1 MDQPKAE
8 SATVEQRLASMFG
21 GEAEAPVEEQ
31 ASPDPEESA
40 PEEAADAAED
50 TADEVQEESSD
61 EPFTE
66 VTDDDG
72 QPYKVPAKLKESFLR
87 QKDYTQK
94 TQALS
99 ALTKSAEDR
108 IQFAEAKEQ
117 IFGTVLADVVS
128 LRESQTKLQ
137 QLNGLDWAALYN
149 ADPGQA
155 LNLRHQMDSLK
166 AEVDQKQQA
175 IAQKASQYEST
186 RKQHTATQ
194 WKLAVDGVKAKVGA
208 VTPAEDA
215 AMLKTVQD
223 LGFSQEEL
231 GSRFADPRF
240 LEAVY
245 LASKYKALQSG
256 KPGALGKANKAPPVL
271 KPGAVNTM
279 SAEVKQ
285 NLAFRKAVKAAPTS
299 QSKAKVIEQR
309 LASMF
314 K

>member
-1 MDQPKAE
+1 MDQPTPE
-8 SATVEQRLASMFG
+8 SATIEERLVTMFG
-21 GEAEAPVEEQ
+21 GEAEAPAEKQ
-31 ASPDPEESA
+31 ASPDHEESA
-40 PEEAADAAED
+40 PEEVADAA
-50 TADEVQEESSD
+50 DESEEETQDETD

-72 QPYKVPAKLKESFLR
+72 QAYKVPAKLKESFMR

-155 LNLRHQMDSLK
+155 LNLRHQLDSLK
-166 AEVDQKQQA
+166 TEVDQKQQA

-245 LASKYKALQSG
+245 LASKYKALQAG
-256 KPGALGKANKAPPVL
+256 KAGALGKANKAPPVV
-271 KPGAVNTM
+271 KPGAVNAGE
-279 SAEVKQ
+279 SAGKKFQVARQQLKKSG
-285 NLAFRKAVKAAPTS
+285 NVNDAARLLAMRG
-299 QSKAKVIEQR
+299 
-309 LASMF
+309 
-314 K
+314 

>member
-8 SATVEQRLASMFG
+8 SATVTERLASMFG
-21 GEAEAPVEEQ
+21 GDAPLEEQATPESDDSPPEEAQDADESPVEEQ
-31 ASPDPEESA
+31 EE
-40 PEEAADAAED
+40 
-50 TADEVQEESSD
+50 TSD
-61 EPFTE
+61 EPFAE
-66 VTDDDG
+66 VVDDEG

-108 IQFAEAKEQ
+108 IQFAEAREQ
-117 IFGTVLADVVS
+117 IFGTVLQDVVA
-128 LRESQTKLQ
+128 LRESQTRLQ
-137 QLNGLDWAALYN
+137 QLSGLDWAALYN

-155 LNLRHQMDSLK
+155 LNLRHQLDSLK

-175 IAQKASQYEST
+175 IAQKAAQYEST

-215 AMLKTVQD
+215 AMLRTVQD

-256 KPGALGKANKAPPVL
+256 KAGAMGKVTNAPPVL
-271 KPGAVNTM
+271 KPGAINQM

-285 NLAFRKAVKAAPTS
+285 NLAFRKAVKAAPNS
-299 QSKAKVIEQR
+299 RSKAKVIEQR
-309 LASMF
+309 LATMF